1 MLNKSNTSDEL
12 RLKSPDLRLSQI
24 DRRRFI
30 TQMAS
35 GLFVSTIAAEVFAQG
50 KTVAPNTEKTVMGTP
65 WLTEGPFYP
74 YGKLPLDKDNDLVVV
89 GNRSQFA
96 KGVVTHIAGRVLDL
110 KGNPIN
116 SAQIEIWQT
125 DANGVYL
132 AQGGSDPNFQ
142 GWGKFLT
149 NTKGEYRFRTIKP
162 VIYPG
167 RTPHIHFRISAPG
180 GKGLTTQLFI
190 KGHPSNAR
198 DGVLGGIQSVAGQA
212 LVVRDF
218 APLTGS
224 VTGECNVLFDIILGA
239 TPQEEGHG
247 NFGGPPP
254 PDGRGGRGRRGGGPP
269 LGGFWGR

>member
-1 MLNKSNTSDEL
+1 MQHPFSEKSL
-12 RLKSPDLRLSQI
+12 

-35 GLFVSTIAAEVFAQG
+35 GLLVSSIAAEAFAQN
-50 KTVAPNTEKTVMGTP
+50 KQPQANTEKTVTGTP

-89 GNRSQFA
+89 GNKPNFA

-116 SAQIEIWQT
+116 NAQIEIWQT

-132 AQGGSDPNFQ
+132 AQGGIDPNFQ

-167 RTPHIHFRISAPG
+167 RTPHIHVRVSAPG
-180 GKGLTTQLFI
+180 GRNLTTQLFI
-190 KGHPSNAR
+190 KGHPNNAR
-198 DGVLGGIQSVAGQA
+198 DGVLGGIRNAAGQA

-218 APLTGS
+218 APVEGS
-224 VTGECNVLFDIILGA
+224 KTGECNVLFDIILGA

-247 NFGGPPP
+247 
-254 PDGRGGRGRRGGGPP
+254 RRGGGPP
-269 LGGFWGR
+269 PPPFETE